1 MVMEALSLTANLSR
15 PYATSAVLLMLVVS
29 AVAAYDFNASRGDEP
44 LFGQPLLD
52 RSSPHLYPRGTAL
65 AIFST
70 RGATFMKCVIKSFI
84 LASAA
89 VAVLAPVQARADG
102 FVTPWVGSAFG
113 SNIKN
118 GQTTLG
124 VSAGG
129 MGAGI
134 IGGEADFGWSPSFF
148 GTQSDFGNNTVM
160 NLMGNLIIGVPIG
173 GQHGAG
179 VRPYVVG
186 GVGLIRSQIDG
197 GSLTNFAPAQSTN
210 MFGWDAGAG
219 VMGYFSDHVGLR
231 GDVRYLRAVSDLT
244 TNVRSIDINGD
255 KLHFWRA
262 TVGVV
267 FR

>member
-1 MVMEALSLTANLSR
+1 
-15 PYATSAVLLMLVVS
+15 
-29 AVAAYDFNASRGDEP
+29 
-44 LFGQPLLD
+44 
-52 RSSPHLYPRGTAL
+52 
-65 AIFST
+65 
-70 RGATFMKCVIKSFI
+70 MKRVIKPLI
-84 LASAA
+84 LAGAC
-89 VAVLAPVQARADG
+89 VAVLAPMQARADG
-102 FVTPWVGSAFG
+102 FVAPWVGSAFG
-113 SNIKN
+113 SNIQN

-148 GTQSDFGNNTVM
+148 GTKSDFGTNTVM
-160 NLMGNLIIGVPIG
+160 NLMGNVIVGVPIG

-186 GVGLIRSQIDG
+186 GVGLIRTQIDG
-197 GSLTNFAPAQSTN
+197 GSLNNFAPAQSTN

-219 VMGYFSDHVGLR
+219 VMGYFTDHVGLR
-231 GDVRYLRAVSDLT
+231 GDLRYLRATGDLT
-244 TNVRSIDINGD
+244 TNVRSIDVNGD

-262 TVGVV
+262 SVGVV